1 MTNEELILQMLTEM
15 KLSITTLD
23 NNLSSRITDLDN
35 KLSVRITESNNM
47 LSGRI
52 ADLDNKLSQRIEDN
66 TALINLKIE
75 NDVTKRIEL
84 LFDGY
89 KLINERQWESDH
101 RVNELETRVERVEI
115 KAG

>member
-1 MTNEELILQMLTEM
+1 MTNEELILQMLTDI
-15 KLSITTLD
+15 KLSFTELD
-23 NNLSSRITDLDN
+23 D
-35 KLSVRITESNNM
+35 K

-52 ADLDNKLSQRIEDN
+52 SNLDDKLSQRIEDN
-66 TALINLKIE
+66 TGLINLKIE

-89 KLINERQWESDH
+89 KLTNEKLRETD
-101 RVNELETRVERVEI
+101 RGVDELEKRVEKLEI

>member
-15 KLSITTLD
+15 QQSITDLD
-23 NNLSSRITDLDN
+23 NNLSGRIT
-35 KLSVRITESNNM
+35 
-47 LSGRI
+47 
-52 ADLDNKLSQRIEDN
+52 DLDNKLSQRIEDN
-66 TALINLKIE
+66 TALINLNIE

-89 KLINERQWESDH
+89 KLTNEKQRDSDR
-101 RVNELETRVERVEI
+101 RVNELETRVEILEI